1 MYLTFIFWYYLSMS
15 KEAILNIIR
24 EQKPYLK
31 QKYHVSEIGLF
42 GSYARNEEKKTS
54 DIDILVDFPSGSLSL
69 FGLVSLKNYLEDALG
84 KKIDLVHKPMIRP
97 NLRKNI
103 LNDFIAV

>member
-1 MYLTFIFWYYLSMS
+1 MS
-15 KEAILNIIR
+15 KEDILNIMKR
-24 EQKPYLK
+24 EKPYLRN
-31 QKYHVSEIGLF
+31 KYHVSEIGLF

-69 FGLVSLKNYLEDALG
+69 FGLVSLKNYLEDTLG
-84 KKIDLVHKPMIRP
+84 KKVDLVHKPMIRP